1 MTSLMKQSFLAIIF
15 TVLMTQSNAQDKLP
29 YDQIPDAPASYT
41 AGSVVSRM
49 IDGLGFR
56 YYWATEGLRTED
68 LQYRPSKMART
79 SQETLDHIL
88 GLSQVVLNSALGVP
102 NGKPQPEMTFEQKR
116 KKTLLNLQKASAIF
130 EKAED
135 LSKFSIVFGSGDK
148 KTEFPFWNQI
158 NGPISDALWHVGQIV
173 SFRRASGNPF
183 PKGVSV
189 LRGTRTE

>member
-1 MTSLMKQSFLAIIF
+1 MKQIFLAIIL
-15 TVLMTQSNAQDKLP
+15 TIQMVQSNAQDKLP
-29 YDQIPDAPASYT
+29 YDKIPDAPESYT
-41 AGSVVSRM
+41 AGSIVSRM

-56 YYWATEGLRTED
+56 YYWATYGLRAED

-79 SQETLDHIL
+79 SEETLDHIL
-88 GLSQVVLNSALGVP
+88 SLSQVILNSALGVP
-102 NGKPQPEMTFEQKR
+102 NTASLPEMTFEEKR
-116 KKTLLNLQKASAIF
+116 KRTLLNLQQASAIF
-130 EKAED
+130 IKVED
-135 LSKFSIVFGSGDK
+135 LSKFTIVFGSGDK
-148 KTEFPFWNQI
+148 KIEFPFWNQI

>member
-1 MTSLMKQSFLAIIF
+1 M
-15 TVLMTQSNAQDKLP
+15 VQSNAQDKLP
-29 YDQIPDAPASYT
+29 YDKIPDAPESYT
-41 AGSVVSRM
+41 AGSIVSRM

-56 YYWATEGLRTED
+56 YYWATYGLRAED

-79 SQETLDHIL
+79 SEETLDHIL
-88 GLSQVVLNSALGVP
+88 SLSQVILNSALGVP
-102 NGKPQPEMTFEQKR
+102 NTASLPEMTFEEKR
-116 KKTLLNLQKASAIF
+116 KRTLLNLQQASAIF
-130 EKAED
+130 IKVED
-135 LSKFSIVFGSGDK
+135 LSKFTIVFGSGDK
-148 KTEFPFWNQI
+148 KIEFPFWNQI

>member
-1 MTSLMKQSFLAIIF
+1 MKQIFLVIIL
-15 TVLMTQSNAQDKLP
+15 TIQMIQSNAQDKLP
-29 YDQIPDAPASYT
+29 YDKIPDAPESYT

-56 YYWATEGLRTED
+56 YYWATYGLRTED

-79 SQETLDHIL
+79 SEETLDHIL
-88 GLSQVVLNSALGVP
+88 SLSQVVLNSALGVP
-102 NGKPQPEMTFEQKR
+102 NTASLPEMTFEEKR
-116 KKTLLNLQKASAIF
+116 KRTLLNLQQASAIF
-130 EKAED
+130 IKVED
-135 LSKFSIVFGSGDK
+135 LSKFTIVFGSGDK
-148 KTEFPFWNQI
+148 KIEFPFWNQI

-173 SFRRASGNPF
+173 SYRRASGNPF